1 MKNNNWR
8 YKLMIIVLLLIC
20 CGFRVNTNAQKIS
33 NTPERR
39 KDIRK
44 PADTSWNQ
52 LSAGDKM
59 FANSQLFNPAGQS
72 LNLAE
77 GTRVLNLDLARQK
90 KFLIAKNNNDL
101 CIIDANDFKV
111 IDHFNYEKEEAGS
124 MYGLAVDSNDSTIYF
139 TGAQKNLYVGN
150 IGKSGTFTLTKK
162 IDLSV
167 EHKATTPLGIGLC
180 DNILLW

>member
-1 MKNNNWR
+1 
-8 YKLMIIVLLLIC
+8 MIIALLLFSC
-20 CGFRVNTNAQKIS
+20 WFSVNTNAQIIS
-33 NTPERR
+33 NSPKRR
-39 KDIRK
+39 EDIRK

-77 GTRVLNLDLARQK
+77 GIRVLNLDLARQEN
-90 KFLIAKNNNDL
+90 FLIAKNNNDL

-111 IDHFNYEKEEAGS
+111 TDHFNYEKGEAGS
-124 MYGLAVDSNDSTIYF
+124 MYGFAVDSNDSTIYF
-139 TGAQKNLYVGN
+139 TGAQKNLYIGN
-150 IGKSGTFTLTKK
+150 VGKSGTFKLTKK

-167 EHKATTPLGIGLC
+167 EGR
-180 DNILLW
+180 